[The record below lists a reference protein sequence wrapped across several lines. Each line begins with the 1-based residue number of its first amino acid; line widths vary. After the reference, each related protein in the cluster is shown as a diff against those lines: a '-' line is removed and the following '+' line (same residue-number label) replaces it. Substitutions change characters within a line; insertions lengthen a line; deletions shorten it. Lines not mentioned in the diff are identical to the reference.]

1 MTPLQFHEALMAYCR
16 RLNASTTSYG
26 RTVKHNHD
34 VGGVPQSAHQF
45 WLACDVVY
53 DAPVDRELAKD
64 TGERLGL
71 FVYREGDHDHLQPLG
86 WRPG

>member
-16 RLNASTTSYG
+16 RLNGSITSYG

-45 WLACDVVY
+45 WLGADVVY
-53 DAPVDRELAKD
+53 DEPVDADLARD
-64 TGERLGL
+64 TADRLGL
-71 FVYREGDHDHLQPLG
+71 KCLRESDHDHLQPAS
-86 WRPG
+86 WRPR